1 MLVGLERGLE
11 AVLRAV
17 GLVGDHHD
25 VAALGQHGEAV
36 LILPRH
42 ELLDGG
48 KDDAARRPVGH
59 PSLPTEPGKSMRV
72 EHEYARGG
80 AWAYS
85 AALDVH
91 RAKVFG
97 RCEATTGIAPFE
109 RLVEQVMS
117 QAPYNTAILSNGSSP
132 VPISMP

>member
-1 MLVGLERGLE
+1 
-11 AVLRAV
+11 
-17 GLVGDHHD
+17 
-25 VAALGQHGEAV
+25 
-36 LILPRH
+36 
-42 ELLDGG
+42 
-48 KDDAARRPVGH
+48 
-59 PSLPTEPGKSMRV
+59 MRV